1 VSARFYFDIE
11 VGNDTI
17 RDKIGAEA
25 ADLDEALAEARSVI
39 AEMVEE
45 IGAGETLVM
54 VVRDSDDAPVARL
67 PINPPS
73 PGQ

>member
-11 VGNDTI
+11 VGDDTI
-17 RDKIGAEA
+17 RDEVGAEA
-25 ADLDEALAEARSVI
+25 ADLDEAIAEARSVI

-54 VVRDSDDAPVARL
+54 VVRDGDDAPVARL
-67 PINPPS
+67 PIKRPS
-73 PGQ
+73 VEQ